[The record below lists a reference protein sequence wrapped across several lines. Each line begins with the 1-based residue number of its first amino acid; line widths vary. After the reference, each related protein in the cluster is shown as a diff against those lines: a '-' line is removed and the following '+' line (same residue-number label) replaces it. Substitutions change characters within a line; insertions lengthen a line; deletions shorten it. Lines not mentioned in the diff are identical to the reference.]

1 MHKVYPMN
9 MTRTRVLGKQLRS
22 AIHHWRAAALTGL
35 LALGLVACGGG
46 ASTPETHEGTV
57 RPLSADFLSR
67 KAVAYSPYRTA
78 ANEAGRAA
86 EVITPAMI
94 KQDLDLLLQAG
105 FGLIRVFDSDQK
117 VATQTLE
124 VIRTNR
130 LDMKMQLG
138 LYVAGDDVYNQN
150 EIKRG
155 VALANSYK
163 DIVLGVSVGNETM
176 VSWSFHKV
184 EPTVMRRYLKQ
195 VRDQITQPVTT
206 NDNYAFWKETDA
218 TITDVIDYAALHTY
232 PELDTVFVPEPGLF
246 DWRQKDVP
254 EAQRAAAMMDAA
266 IGEARYQYGLA
277 RSHLDRLG
285 RADIPIVIGETGW
298 NAVNTGSLKF
308 RAHPVNQ
315 KMYVDRLQAWA
326 AEGRAG
332 NGPKNIFYFEA
343 FDEPWK
349 QGDDK
354 WGLFNVQRQA
364 RYVVK
369 DYFPAAQWAV
379 GDAIEPAT
387 ASLTAA
393 SAIFWK
399 APVINAAVTQNRYV
413 IFADTVGGSDLRE
426 SGLRFDPF
434 VKTSWMT
441 VADPSP
447 GDAPLSLEI
456 SPTPEVWGWGV
467 LYQSP
472 ASVTSNLSGF
482 AGGSLKLMVKTSYA
496 GKIELAV
503 LTDTTEKGQ
512 VEAWLQIA
520 NGDYGYCN
528 TGQWCQLSVPISA
541 FQKANPLLDLRMVTG
556 RFVIGDRYAFT
567 GKSSGANV
575 TTKVS
580 IDAVYWSK

>member
-1 MHKVYPMN
+1 MN
-9 MTRTRVLGKQLRS
+9 MTSYRVLRKHLR
-22 AIHHWRAAALTGL
+22 ATARKLQAGALSCV

-46 ASTPETHEGTV
+46 RSTPETHDGAV
-57 RPLSADFLSR
+57 RALSADFMSR

-94 KQDLDLLLQAG
+94 KQDMDLLISAG
-105 FGLIRVFDSDQK
+105 FGLIRVFESDDK
-117 VATQTLE
+117 VAKQTLD
-124 VIRTNR
+124 VISANQ
-130 LDMKMQLG
+130 LNMKMQLG

-150 EIKRG
+150 EIRRG
-155 VALANSYK
+155 VALANAYK
-163 DIVLGVSVGNETM
+163 DIVLAVSVGNETM

-184 EPTVMRRYLKQ
+184 EPAVMRGYLKK

-246 DWRQKDVP
+246 DWRKKDVP

-266 IGEARYQYGLA
+266 IGEARFQYNLA
-277 RSHLDRLG
+277 RTHLDRLG

-298 NAVNTGSLKF
+298 NAVDLGSLKF

-349 QGDDK
+349 LGDDK
-354 WGLFNVQRQA
+354 WGLFNVKREA

-369 DYFPAAQWAV
+369 DFFPQSQWVV
-379 GDAIEPAT
+379 GDATEPAT

-393 SAIFWK
+393 SAIYWK
-399 APVINAAVTQNRYV
+399 APTINPAVTQNRYV
-413 IFADTVGGSDLRE
+413 IFADTIGASDLRE
-426 SGLRFDPF
+426 AGLRFDPF
-434 VKTSWMT
+434 VKTFWQS

-447 GDAPLSLEI
+447 GDAPQSLEI
-456 SPTPEVWGWGV
+456 EPRPEVWGWGM

-472 ASVTSNLSGF
+472 TGTSTNLSGF
-482 AGGSLKLMVKTSYA
+482 AGGSLKLMVKTTYP

-503 LTDTTEKGQ
+503 FTDSPEKGQ
-512 VEAWLQIA
+512 VEAYLQIA

-528 TGQWCQLSVPISA
+528 TGLWCQVTVPLSA
-541 FQKANPLLDLRMVTG
+541 FQKANPLLDLRLVTG
-556 RFVIGDRYAFT
+556 RFVIADRYAFT

-575 TTKVS
+575 TTKIN
-580 IDAVYWSK
+580 IDAVYWSQ

>member
-1 MHKVYPMN
+1 M
-9 MTRTRVLGKQLRS
+9 
-22 AIHHWRAAALTGL
+22 
-35 LALGLVACGGG
+35 
-46 ASTPETHEGTV
+46 
-57 RPLSADFLSR
+57 
-67 KAVAYSPYRTA
+67 AYSPYRTA

-246 DWRQKDVP
+246 DWRLKDVP

-413 IFADTVGGSDLRE
+413 IFADQ
-426 SGLRFDPF
+426 
-434 VKTSWMT
+434 
-441 VADPSP
+441 
-447 GDAPLSLEI
+447 
-456 SPTPEVWGWGV
+456 VW
-467 LYQSP
+467 P
-472 ASVTSNLSGF
+472 
-482 AGGSLKLMVKTSYA
+482 
-496 GKIELAV
+496 
-503 LTDTTEKGQ
+503 
-512 VEAWLQIA
+512 
-520 NGDYGYCN
+520 
-528 TGQWCQLSVPISA
+528 VPIR
-541 FQKANPLLDLRMVTG
+541 PGYT
-556 RFVIGDRYAFT
+556 
-567 GKSSGANV
+567 
-575 TTKVS
+575 
-580 IDAVYWSK
+580 

>member
-1 MHKVYPMN
+1 MN
-9 MTRTRVLGKQLRS
+9 MTRTLVLGKHLRGATHQLR
-22 AIHHWRAAALTGL
+22 IAALTGL

-46 ASTPETHEGTV
+46 GGSTPQTHDGGV
-57 RPLSADFLSR
+57 RPLSADFISR

-94 KQDLDLLLQAG
+94 KQDMDLLLQAG

-124 VIRTNR
+124 VIRANK

-150 EIKRG
+150 EIRRG

-184 EPTVMRRYLKQ
+184 EPMVMRRYLKQ

-266 IGEARYQYGLA
+266 IGEARFQYKLA
-277 RSHLDRLG
+277 RTHLDRLG

-298 NAVNTGSLKF
+298 NAVNLGALKF

-349 QGDDK
+349 LGDDK

-369 DYFPAAQWAV
+369 DYFPASQWVV
-379 GDAIEPAT
+379 GDASESAT
-387 ASLTAA
+387 ASLSAA
-393 SAIFWK
+393 SAIYWK
-399 APVINAAVTQNRYV
+399 APVINAAVTQSRYV
-413 IFADTVGGSDLRE
+413 VFADTVGTSDLRE
-426 SGLRFDPF
+426 AGLRFDPF
-434 VKTSWMT
+434 VKTSWLA

-456 SPTPEVWGWGV
+456 SPTPEVWGWGM

-472 ASVTSNLSGF
+472 TSLTTNLSGF
-482 AGGSLKLMVKTSYA
+482 SGGSLKLMVKTSYA
-496 GKIELAV
+496 GKIELAL
-503 LTDTTEKGQ
+503 LTDTSERGQ
-512 VEAWLQIA
+512 AEAWLQIA

-528 TGQWCQLSVPISA
+528 TGQWCQVSVPISA
-541 FQKANPLLDLRMVTG
+541 FQKANPLIDLRMVSG
-556 RFVIGDRYAFT
+556 RFVIGDRYGFT

-575 TTKVS
+575 TTKIN
-580 IDAVYWSK
+580 IDAVFWAK

>member
-1 MHKVYPMN
+1 MN
-9 MTRTRVLGKQLRS
+9 MTSYRVLRKHLR
-22 AIHHWRAAALTGL
+22 ATARKLQAGALSCV

-46 ASTPETHEGTV
+46 SSTPETHDGAV
-57 RPLSADFLSR
+57 RALSADFMSR

-94 KQDLDLLLQAG
+94 KQDMDLLISAG
-105 FGLIRVFDSDQK
+105 FGLIRVFESDDK
-117 VATQTLE
+117 VAKQTLD
-124 VIRTNR
+124 VISANQ
-130 LDMKMQLG
+130 LNMKMQLG

-150 EIKRG
+150 EIRRG
-155 VALANSYK
+155 VALANAYK
-163 DIVLGVSVGNETM
+163 DIVLAVSVGNETM

-184 EPTVMRRYLKQ
+184 EPAVMRGYLKK

-206 NDNYAFWKETDA
+206 NDNYAFWKATDA

-246 DWRQKDVP
+246 DWRKKDVP

-266 IGEARYQYGLA
+266 IGEARFQYNLA
-277 RSHLDRLG
+277 RTHLDRLG
-285 RADIPIVIGETGW
+285 RADIPLVIGETGW
-298 NAVNTGSLKF
+298 NAVDLGLLKF

-349 QGDDK
+349 LGDDK
-354 WGLFNVQRQA
+354 FGLFNVKREA

-369 DYFPAAQWAV
+369 DFFPQSQWVV
-379 GDAIEPAT
+379 GDATEPAT

-393 SAIFWK
+393 SAIYWK
-399 APVINAAVTQNRYV
+399 APTINPAVTQNRYV
-413 IFADTVGGSDLRE
+413 IFADTIGASDLRE
-426 SGLRFDPF
+426 AGLRFDPF
-434 VKTSWMT
+434 VKTFWQS

-447 GDAPLSLEI
+447 GDAPQSLEI
-456 SPTPEVWGWGV
+456 EPRPEVWGWGM

-472 ASVTSNLSGF
+472 TGTSTNLSGF
-482 AGGSLKLMVKTSYA
+482 AGGSLKLMVKTTYP

-503 LTDTTEKGQ
+503 FTDSPEKGQ
-512 VEAWLQIA
+512 VEAYLQIA

-528 TGQWCQLSVPISA
+528 TGLWCQVTVPLSA
-541 FQKANPLLDLRMVTG
+541 FQKANPLLDLRLVTG
-556 RFVIGDRYAFT
+556 RFVIADRYAFT

-575 TTKVS
+575 TTKIN
-580 IDAVYWSK
+580 IDAVYWSQ